1 MKNLRFLTLGL
12 ALITLL
18 FTACKK
24 DDNNGGEQAPQK
36 LTLEK
41 SAVTVKQT
49 ESAIVR
55 ITAGNGGYKVESADK
70 NIAIAAIE
78 QNNLKITAIAE
89 GQTTLTVSDAKGQ
102 KAAIAVTVESNIDPS
117 ERLSVEKQ
125 TLTLVNGEEEVNRIL
140 NAEHKGTINLS
151 FTISPTGS
159 VSITVEDRIVNGN
172 PEGKNLRVKA
182 LKVGTA
188 QITVKDN
195 TNNQNISFKVIV
207 TAAELTVATAT
218 TEIETEA
225 TTEVRINTGNPD
237 YTVTSSASNI
247 ATAEVKE
254 KTEKVAGKN
263 DTHHYVI
270 IKGVAAGTATITLK
284 DSQNKT
290 VAITVTVKAKDDIFE
305 VSNDGVVTL
314 KAGATAKGAITIP
327 TNATAVGQGL
337 FRANLAVTSV
347 NFSNVIKIGASAC
360 FGTTNLTSITL
371 NKVEEIEATAFANSG
386 LTELTLPATIKTI
399 ARTAFAN
406 CKGLTKVI
414 VKATT
419 PPTIQANTFNGIN
432 ANAVLYVPK
441 GKKADYEALPNWK
454 SKFKEIKELEQ

>member
-1 MKNLRFLTLGL
+1 MI
-12 ALITLL
+12 ALL

-24 DDNNGGEQAPQK
+24 DDNNGGEQAPQR

-49 ESAIVR
+49 DSAIVR

-70 NIAIAAIE
+70 NIATAAIE
-78 QNNLKITAIAE
+78 QNNVKITAIAE

-140 NAEHKGTINLS
+140 NAEHNGNMNLS
-151 FTISPTGS
+151 F
-159 VSITVEDRIVNGN
+159 ITVETRIVNGN
-172 PEGKNLRVKA
+172 PDGKNLRVKA
-182 LKVGTA
+182 LNVGTA
-188 QITVKDN
+188 QIAIKDN
-195 TNNQNISFKVIV
+195 TNNQTTSFKVTV

-290 VAITVTVKAKDDIFE
+290 VAITVTVKAKDDIFD
-305 VSNDGVVTL
+305 VDGNGVVTL
-314 KAGATAKGAITIP
+314 KNGATAKGAITIP
-327 TNATAVGQGL
+327 ANGLHIWSGAFRDATQI
-337 FRANLAVTSV
+337 TSV
-347 NFSNVIKIGASAC
+347 DLNNVTKIGGSA
-360 FGTTNLTSITL
+360 FNGATNLTSVTM
-371 NKVEEIEATAFANSG
+371 NKVTEIGPVAFVNC
-386 LTELTLPATIKTI
+386 PALKTI
-399 ARTAFAN
+399 
-406 CKGLTKVI
+406 I
-414 VKATT
+414 VKTAT
-419 PPTIQANTFNGIN
+419 PPTVTRSTFIGITG
-432 ANAVLYVPK
+432 VTVYVPK
-441 GKKADYEALPNWK
+441 GAKAAYDDHSLWKKLGT
-454 SKFKEIKELEQ
+454 IKELE

>member
-12 ALITLL
+12 TLVALL

-24 DDNNGGEQAPQK
+24 DDNNGGEQAPQR

-70 NIAIAAIE
+70 NIATAAIE
-78 QNNLKITAIAE
+78 QNNVKISAIAE

-140 NAEHKGTINLS
+140 NAEHNGNINLS
-151 FTISPTGS
+151 FTISPAGS

-172 PEGKNLRVKA
+172 PDGKNLRVKA
-182 LKVGTA
+182 LKVGDT
-188 QITVKDN
+188 QVTVKDN
-195 TNNQNISFKVIV
+195 TNNQTTSFKVTV
-207 TAAELTVATAT
+207 TAAELTIAKTAA
-218 TEIETEA
+218 EVETEA
-225 TTEVRINTGNPD
+225 TVEIRINTGNPS
-237 YTVTSSASNI
+237 YTITSSADNI

-254 KTEKVAGKN
+254 KTERVAGKN

-314 KAGATAKGAITIP
+314 KAGATAKGAIKIP
-327 TNATAVGQGL
+327 DAGTSIGAGAFRNATEITSIDFNNVTKIEGSAFWGASKL
-337 FRANLAVTSV
+337 AAVTMRKV
-347 NFSNVIKIGASAC
+347 
-360 FGTTNLTSITL
+360 TN
-371 NKVEEIEATAFANSG
+371 
-386 LTELTLPATIKTI
+386 I
-399 ARTAFAN
+399 AGTAFAN
-406 CKGLTKVI
+406 CTALKTITLETAI
-414 VKATT
+414 
-419 PPTIQANTFNGIN
+419 PPTIANTTTFFK
-432 ANAVLYVPK
+432 VTDVTVYVPK
-441 GKKADYEALPNWK
+441 NAKSAYEAIPNWK
-454 SKFKEIKELEQ
+454 KLGTIKELEQ

>member
-12 ALITLL
+12 ALVALL

-24 DDNNGGEQAPQK
+24 DDNNGGEQAPQR

-70 NIAIAAIE
+70 NIATAAIE
-78 QNNLKITAIAE
+78 QNNVKITAIAE

-140 NAEHKGTINLS
+140 NAEHNGNMNLS
-151 FTISPTGS
+151 FTISPAGS

-172 PEGKNLRVKA
+172 PDGKTLRVKA
-182 LKVGTA
+182 LNVGTA
-188 QITVKDN
+188 QVVVKDN
-195 TNNQNISFKVIV
+195 TNNQTTSFKVTV
-207 TAAELTVATAT
+207 TAAELTVAKTAA
-218 TEIETEA
+218 EVETEA
-225 TTEVRINTGNPD
+225 TVEIRINTGNPS
-237 YTVTSSASNI
+237 YTITSSADNI

-254 KTEKVAGKN
+254 KTERVAGKN

-314 KAGATAKGAITIP
+314 KAGATAKGAIKIP
-327 TNATAVGQGL
+327 DAGTSIGAGAFRNASEITSID
-337 FRANLAVTSV
+337 FNNVTE
-347 NFSNVIKIGASAC
+347 IGASA
-360 FGTTNLTSITL
+360 FLAASKLSSITM
-371 NKVEEIEATAFANSG
+371 NNVS
-386 LTELTLPATIKTI
+386 TIKGV
-399 ARTAFAN
+399 AFAN
-406 CKGLTKVI
+406 CTALKTI
-414 VKATT
+414 TVKTST
-419 PPTIQANTFNGIN
+419 PPTITNTTFFKVTG
-432 ANAVLYVPK
+432 ATVYVPK
-441 GKKADYEALPNWK
+441 GAKTAYENDSLWKKLGT
-454 SKFKEIKELEQ
+454 IKELEQ

>member
-12 ALITLL
+12 TLIALL

-24 DDNNGGEQAPQK
+24 DDNNGGEQAPQR

-41 SAVTVKQT
+41 SAVTVKLT
-49 ESAIVR
+49 ESAIVH

-70 NIAIAAIE
+70 NIATAAIE
-78 QNNLKITAIAE
+78 QNNVKITAIAE

-140 NAEHKGTINLS
+140 NAEHNGNMNLS
-151 FTISPTGS
+151 FTISPAGS
-159 VSITVEDRIVNGN
+159 VSITVETRIVNGN
-172 PEGKNLRVKA
+172 PDGKNLRVKA

-188 QITVKDN
+188 QIAIKDN
-195 TNNQNISFKVIV
+195 TNNQTTSFKVTV

-225 TTEVRINTGNPD
+225 TTEVRINTGNPS
-237 YTVTSSASNI
+237 YTITSSADNI

-254 KTEKVAGKN
+254 KTERVAGKN

-314 KAGATAKGAITIP
+314 KAGATAKGAIKIP
-327 TNATAVGQGL
+327 DAGTSIGAGAFRNATEITSIDFNNVTKIEGSAFWGASKL
-337 FRANLAVTSV
+337 AAVTMRKV
-347 NFSNVIKIGASAC
+347 
-360 FGTTNLTSITL
+360 TN
-371 NKVEEIEATAFANSG
+371 
-386 LTELTLPATIKTI
+386 I
-399 ARTAFAN
+399 AGTAFAN
-406 CKGLTKVI
+406 CTALKTITLETAI
-414 VKATT
+414 
-419 PPTIQANTFNGIN
+419 PPTIANTTTFFK
-432 ANAVLYVPK
+432 VTDVTVYVPK
-441 GKKADYEALPNWK
+441 NAKSAYEAIPNWK
-454 SKFKEIKELEQ
+454 KLGTIKELEQ

>member
-12 ALITLL
+12 ALIALL

-24 DDNNGGEQAPQK
+24 DDNNGGEQAPQR

-41 SAVTVKQT
+41 SAVTVKLT

-70 NIAIAAIE
+70 NIATAAIE
-78 QNNLKITAIAE
+78 QNNVKISAIAE

-102 KAAIAVTVESNIDPS
+102 KAAIAVTVESNIAPG

-140 NAEHKGTINLS
+140 NAEHNGNMNLS
-151 FTISPTGS
+151 FTISPAGS
-159 VSITVEDRIVNGN
+159 VSITVETRIVNGN
-172 PEGKNLRVKA
+172 PDGKNLRVKA

-188 QITVKDN
+188 QIAIKDN
-195 TNNQNISFKVIV
+195 TNNQTTSFKVTV

-314 KAGATAKGAITIP
+314 KAGATAKGAIKIP
-327 TNATAVGQGL
+327 DAGTSIGAGAFRNASEITSID
-337 FRANLAVTSV
+337 FNNVTE
-347 NFSNVIKIGASAC
+347 IGASA
-360 FGTTNLTSITL
+360 FLAASKLSSITM
-371 NKVEEIEATAFANSG
+371 NNVS
-386 LTELTLPATIKTI
+386 TIKGV
-399 ARTAFAN
+399 AFAN
-406 CKGLTKVI
+406 CTALKTI
-414 VKATT
+414 TVKTST
-419 PPTIQANTFNGIN
+419 PPTITNTTFFKVTG
-432 ANAVLYVPK
+432 ATVYVPK
-441 GKKADYEALPNWK
+441 GAKTAYENDSLWKKLGT
-454 SKFKEIKELEQ
+454 IKELEQ

>member
-12 ALITLL
+12 ALVALL

-24 DDNNGGEQAPQK
+24 DDNNGGEQAPQR

-70 NIAIAAIE
+70 NIATAAIE
-78 QNNLKITAIAE
+78 QNNVKITAIAE

-102 KAAIAVTVESNIDPS
+102 KAAIAVTVESNIAPS

-140 NAEHKGTINLS
+140 NAEHNGAYNLS
-151 FTISPTGS
+151 FTISPAGS

-182 LKVGTA
+182 LNVGTA
-188 QITVKDN
+188 QVVVKDN
-195 TNNQNISFKVIV
+195 TNNQTTSFKVTV
-207 TAAELTVATAT
+207 TAAELTIAKTAA
-218 TEIETEA
+218 EVETEA
-225 TTEVRINTGNPD
+225 TVEIRINTGNPS
-237 YTVTSSASNI
+237 YTITSSADNI

-254 KTEKVAGKN
+254 KTERVAGKN

-314 KAGATAKGAITIP
+314 KAGATAKGAIKIP
-327 TNATAVGQGL
+327 DAGTSIGAGAFRNATEITSIDFNNVTKIEGSAFWGASKL
-337 FRANLAVTSV
+337 AAVTMRKV
-347 NFSNVIKIGASAC
+347 
-360 FGTTNLTSITL
+360 TN
-371 NKVEEIEATAFANSG
+371 
-386 LTELTLPATIKTI
+386 I
-399 ARTAFAN
+399 AGTAFAN
-406 CKGLTKVI
+406 CTALKTITLET
-414 VKATT
+414 AT
-419 PPTIQANTFNGIN
+419 PPTIANTTTFFK
-432 ANAVLYVPK
+432 VTDVTVYVPK
-441 GKKADYEALPNWK
+441 NAKSAYEAIPNWK
-454 SKFKEIKELEQ
+454 KLGTIKELEQ

>member
-12 ALITLL
+12 ALVALL

-24 DDNNGGEQAPQK
+24 DDNNGGEQAPQR

-70 NIAIAAIE
+70 NIATAAIE
-78 QNNLKITAIAE
+78 QNNVKISAIAE

-140 NAEHKGTINLS
+140 NAEHNGNMNLS
-151 FTISPTGS
+151 FTISPAGS

-182 LKVGTA
+182 LKVGDT
-188 QITVKDN
+188 QVTVKDN
-195 TNNQNISFKVIV
+195 TNNQTTSFKVTV
-207 TAAELTVATAT
+207 TAAELTIAKTAA
-218 TEIETEA
+218 EVETEA
-225 TTEVRINTGNPD
+225 TVEIRINTGNPS
-237 YTVTSSASNI
+237 YTITSSADNI

-314 KAGATAKGAITIP
+314 KAGATAKGAIKIP
-327 TNATAVGQGL
+327 DAGTSIGAGAFRNASEITSID
-337 FRANLAVTSV
+337 FNNVTE
-347 NFSNVIKIGASAC
+347 IGASA
-360 FGTTNLTSITL
+360 FLAASKLSSITM
-371 NKVEEIEATAFANSG
+371 NNVS
-386 LTELTLPATIKTI
+386 TIKGV
-399 ARTAFAN
+399 AFAN
-406 CKGLTKVI
+406 CTALKTI
-414 VKATT
+414 TVKTST
-419 PPTIQANTFNGIN
+419 PPTITNTTFFKVTG
-432 ANAVLYVPK
+432 ATVYVPK
-441 GKKADYEALPNWK
+441 GAKTAYENDSLWKKLGT
-454 SKFKEIKELEQ
+454 IKELEQ

>member
-12 ALITLL
+12 TLVALL

-24 DDNNGGEQAPQK
+24 DDNNGGEQAPQR

-41 SAVTVKQT
+41 SAVTVKLT

-70 NIAIAAIE
+70 NIATAAIE
-78 QNNLKITAIAE
+78 QNNVKISAIAE

-140 NAEHKGTINLS
+140 NAEHNGNINLS
-151 FTISPTGS
+151 FTISPAGS

-172 PEGKNLRVKA
+172 PDGKNLRVKA
-182 LKVGTA
+182 LKVGDT
-188 QITVKDN
+188 QVTVKDN
-195 TNNQNISFKVIV
+195 TNNQTTSFKVTV
-207 TAAELTVATAT
+207 TAAELTIAKTAA
-218 TEIETEA
+218 EVETEA
-225 TTEVRINTGNPD
+225 TVEIRINTGNPS
-237 YTVTSSASNI
+237 YTITSSADNI

-254 KTEKVAGKN
+254 KTERVAGKN

-314 KAGATAKGAITIP
+314 KAGATAKGAIKIP
-327 TNATAVGQGL
+327 DAGTSIGAGAFRNASEITSID
-337 FRANLAVTSV
+337 FNNVTE
-347 NFSNVIKIGASAC
+347 IGASA
-360 FGTTNLTSITL
+360 FLAASKLSSITM
-371 NKVEEIEATAFANSG
+371 NNVS
-386 LTELTLPATIKTI
+386 TIKGV
-399 ARTAFAN
+399 AFAN
-406 CKGLTKVI
+406 CTALKTI
-414 VKATT
+414 TVKTST
-419 PPTIQANTFNGIN
+419 PPTITNTTFFKVTG
-432 ANAVLYVPK
+432 ATVYVPK
-441 GKKADYEALPNWK
+441 GAKTAYENDSLWKKLGT
-454 SKFKEIKELEQ
+454 IKELEQ

>member
-12 ALITLL
+12 ALIALL

-24 DDNNGGEQAPQK
+24 DDNNGGEQAPQR

-41 SAVTVKQT
+41 SVVTVKLT

-55 ITAGNGGYKVESADK
+55 ITSGNGDYKVESADK
-70 NIAIAAIE
+70 NIATAAIE
-78 QNNLKITAIAE
+78 QNNVKITAIAE

-117 ERLSVEKQ
+117 ERLSVENQ
-125 TLTLVNGEEEVNRIL
+125 ELTLVNGEEEVNRIL
-140 NAEHKGTINLS
+140 NAEHNGNMNLS
-151 FTISPTGS
+151 FTITPAGS
-159 VSITVEDRIVNGN
+159 VSVTVETRIVNGN
-172 PEGKNLRVKA
+172 PDGKNLRVKA

-188 QITVKDN
+188 QIAIKDN
-195 TNNQNISFKVIV
+195 TNNQTTSFKVTV

-225 TTEVRINTGNPD
+225 TTEIRINTGNPD
-237 YTVTSSASNI
+237 YTITSSADNI

-314 KAGATAKGAITIP
+314 KAGATAKGAIKMP
-327 TNATAVGQGL
+327 ATG
-337 FRANLAVTSV
+337 TSV
-347 NFSNVIKIGASAC
+347 GASA
-360 FGTTNLTSITL
+360 FSGNDGITSVDFNNVTKIERSAFQSTKKLASITGAKIQVIEKMAFALSSIKEATLPETLTSIG
-371 NKVEEIEATAFANSG
+371 VMAFM
-386 LTELTLPATIKTI
+386 
-399 ARTAFAN
+399 N
-406 CKGLTKVI
+406 CKNLAKVT
-414 VKATT
+414 VLATT
-419 PPTIQANTFNGIN
+419 PPAVQANTFNGIN
-432 ANAVLYVPK
+432 ADAVLYVPK

-454 SKFKEIKELEQ
+454 SKFKEIKELE

>member
-12 ALITLL
+12 ALIALL

-24 DDNNGGEQAPQK
+24 DDNNGGEQAPQR

-41 SAVTVKQT
+41 SVVTVKLT

-70 NIAIAAIE
+70 NIATAAIE
-78 QNNLKITAIAE
+78 QNNVKITAIAE

-140 NAEHKGTINLS
+140 NAEHNGNMNLS
-151 FTISPTGS
+151 FTISPAGS
-159 VSITVEDRIVNGN
+159 VSITVETRIVNGN
-172 PEGKNLRVKA
+172 PDGKNLRVKA
-182 LKVGTA
+182 LNVGTA
-188 QITVKDN
+188 QIAIKDN
-195 TNNQNISFKVIV
+195 TNNQTTSFKVTV

-237 YTVTSSASNI
+237 YTITSSADNI

-314 KAGATAKGAITIP
+314 KAGATAKGAIKIP
-327 TNATAVGQGL
+327 DAGTSIGAGAFRNATEITSIDFNNVTKIEGSAFWGASKL
-337 FRANLAVTSV
+337 AAVTMRKV
-347 NFSNVIKIGASAC
+347 
-360 FGTTNLTSITL
+360 TN
-371 NKVEEIEATAFANSG
+371 
-386 LTELTLPATIKTI
+386 I
-399 ARTAFAN
+399 AGTAFAN
-406 CKGLTKVI
+406 CTALKTITLET
-414 VKATT
+414 AT
-419 PPTIQANTFNGIN
+419 PPTIANTTTFFK
-432 ANAVLYVPK
+432 VTDVTVYVPK
-441 GKKADYEALPNWK
+441 NAKSAYEAIPNWK
-454 SKFKEIKELEQ
+454 KLGTIKELEQ

>member
-12 ALITLL
+12 ALIALL

-24 DDNNGGEQAPQK
+24 DDNNGGEQAPQR

-70 NIAIAAIE
+70 NIATAAIE
-78 QNNLKITAIAE
+78 QNNVKITAIAE

-140 NAEHKGTINLS
+140 NAEHNGNMNLS
-151 FTISPTGS
+151 FTISPAGS
-159 VSITVEDRIVNGN
+159 VSITVETRIVNGN
-172 PEGKNLRVKA
+172 PDGKNLRVKA

-188 QITVKDN
+188 QIAIKDN
-195 TNNQNISFKVIV
+195 TNNQTTSFKVTV

-305 VSNDGVVTL
+305 ISNDGVVTL
-314 KAGATAKGAITIP
+314 KAGATAKGAIKIP
-327 TNATAVGQGL
+327 DAG
-337 FRANLAVTSV
+337 TS
-347 NFSNVIKIGASAC
+347 IGASA
-360 FGTTNLTSITL
+360 FSSNDGITSVDFNNVTKIGKSAFQSSKTLVSIVGTKIQ
-371 NKVEEIEATAFANSG
+371 EIEQAAFALSS
-386 LTELTLPATIKTI
+386 LSEATLPATLTTI
-399 ARTAFAN
+399 GKMAFMN
-406 CKGLTKVI
+406 CKKLTKVT
-414 VKATT
+414 VLATT
-419 PPTIQANTFNGIN
+419 PPAVQANTFNGIN
-432 ANAVLYVPK
+432 ANAILYVPK
-441 GKKADYEALPNWK
+441 GTKTAYEAQANWK
-454 SKFKEIKELEQ
+454 NKFKEIKELE

>member
-78 QNNLKITAIAE
+78 QNNVKITAIAE
-89 GQTTLTVSDAKGQ
+89 GKTTLTVSDAKGQ
-102 KAAIAVTVESNIDPS
+102 KAAIAVTVESNIAPG

-125 TLTLVNGEEEVNRIL
+125 ELTLVNGESEPNRIL

-207 TAAELTVATAT
+207 TAAELTIEKTTA
-218 TEIETEA
+218 EVETEA
-225 TTEVRINTGNPD
+225 TVEVRINTGNPD

-247 ATAEVKE
+247 ATAEIRKATPFNHLDLPHKAV
-254 KTEKVAGKN
+254 
-263 DTHHYVI
+263 Y

-284 DSQNKT
+284 DSLDKT
-290 VAITVTVKAKDDIFE
+290 IAITVTVKSKEDIFE
-305 VSNDGVVTL
+305 VDSNGVVTL
-314 KAGATAKGAITIP
+314 KAGAKAEGDVKIPNNGTTIGA
-327 TNATAVGQGL
+327 
-337 FRANLAVTSV
+337 RAFARAEFTSV
-347 NFSNVIKIGASAC
+347 DFNNVTKIEGSAFMGASKLA
-360 FGTTNLTSITL
+360 TVTMHKVTNIG
-371 NKVEEIEATAFANSG
+371 NI
-386 LTELTLPATIKTI
+386 
-399 ARTAFAN
+399 AFAN
-406 CKGLTKVI
+406 CKSLKTI
-414 VKATT
+414 TVKTST
-419 PPTIQANTFNGIN
+419 PPTIQRLTFNTKGIT
-432 ANAVLYVPK
+432 VYVPK
-441 GKKADYEALPNWK
+441 GAKAAYEANANWK
-454 SKFKEIKELEQ
+454 KLGTIKELN

>member
-12 ALITLL
+12 TLVALL

-24 DDNNGGEQAPQK
+24 DDNNGGEQAPQR

-70 NIAIAAIE
+70 NIATAAIE
-78 QNNLKITAIAE
+78 QNNVKITAIAE

-140 NAEHKGTINLS
+140 NAEHNGNMNLS
-151 FTISPTGS
+151 FTISPAGS

-182 LKVGTA
+182 LNVGTA
-188 QITVKDN
+188 QVVVKDN
-195 TNNQNISFKVIV
+195 TNNQTTSFKVTV
-207 TAAELTVATAT
+207 TAAELTIAKTAA
-218 TEIETEA
+218 EVETEA
-225 TTEVRINTGNPD
+225 TVEIRINTGNPS
-237 YTVTSSASNI
+237 YTITSSADNI

-314 KAGATAKGAITIP
+314 KAGATAKGAIKIP
-327 TNATAVGQGL
+327 DAGTSIGAGAFRNATEITSIDFNNVTKIEGSAFWGASKL
-337 FRANLAVTSV
+337 AAVTMRKV
-347 NFSNVIKIGASAC
+347 
-360 FGTTNLTSITL
+360 TN
-371 NKVEEIEATAFANSG
+371 
-386 LTELTLPATIKTI
+386 I
-399 ARTAFAN
+399 AGTAFAN
-406 CKGLTKVI
+406 CTALKTITLETAI
-414 VKATT
+414 
-419 PPTIQANTFNGIN
+419 PPTIANTTTFFK
-432 ANAVLYVPK
+432 VTDVTVYVPK
-441 GKKADYEALPNWK
+441 NAKSAYEAIPNWK
-454 SKFKEIKELEQ
+454 KLGTIKELEQ

>member
-12 ALITLL
+12 ALIALL

-24 DDNNGGEQAPQK
+24 DDNNGGEQAPQR

-41 SAVTVKQT
+41 SAVTVKLT

-55 ITAGNGGYKVESADK
+55 ITSGNGDYKVESADK
-70 NIAIAAIE
+70 SIATAAIE
-78 QNNLKITAIAE
+78 QNNVKITAVAE
-89 GQTTLTVSDAKGQ
+89 GQTTLTVADVKGQ

-117 ERLSVEKQ
+117 ERLSVENQ
-125 TLTLVNGEEEVNRIL
+125 ALTLVNGEEEVNRIL
-140 NAEHKGTINLS
+140 NAEHNGNMNLS
-151 FTISPTGS
+151 FTITPAGNVS
-159 VSITVEDRIVNGN
+159 VTVETRIVNGN
-172 PEGKNLRVKA
+172 PDGKNLRVKA

-188 QITVKDN
+188 QIAIKDN
-195 TNNQNISFKVIV
+195 TNNQTTSFKVTV

-225 TTEVRINTGNPD
+225 TTEIRINTGNPD

-290 VAITVTVKAKDDIFE
+290 VAITVTVKAKEEIFE

-314 KAGATAKGAITIP
+314 KAGATAKGAIKMPIT
-327 TNATAVGQGL
+327 G
-337 FRANLAVTSV
+337 TSV
-347 NFSNVIKIGASAC
+347 GASA
-360 FGTTNLTSITL
+360 FSGNDGITSVDFNNVTKIERSAFQSTKKLASITGAKIQVIEKMAFALSSIKEATLPETLTSIG
-371 NKVEEIEATAFANSG
+371 VM
-386 LTELTLPATIKTI
+386 
-399 ARTAFAN
+399 AFAN
-406 CKGLTKVI
+406 CKNLAKVT
-414 VKATT
+414 VLATT
-419 PPTIQANTFNGIN
+419 PPAIEANTFRNIDT
-432 ANAVLYVPK
+432 NAVLYVPK
-441 GKKADYEALPNWK
+441 GKKAAYEAQTNWK
-454 SKFKEIKELEQ
+454 NAFKEIKELE

>member
-12 ALITLL
+12 ALVALL

-24 DDNNGGEQAPQK
+24 DDNNDGEHAPQR

-41 SAVTVKQT
+41 SVVTVKLT

-55 ITAGNGGYKVESADK
+55 ITSGNGDYKVESADK
-70 NIAIAAIE
+70 NIATAAIE
-78 QNNLKITAIAE
+78 QNNVKITAIAE

-140 NAEHKGTINLS
+140 NAEHNGNMNLS
-151 FTISPTGS
+151 FTISPAGS
-159 VSITVEDRIVNGN
+159 VSITVETRIVNGT

-188 QITVKDN
+188 QIAIKDN
-195 TNNQNISFKVIV
+195 TNNQTTSFKVTV
-207 TAAELTVATAT
+207 TAAELTIAKTAA
-218 TEIETEA
+218 EVETEA
-225 TTEVRINTGNPD
+225 TVEIRINTGNPS
-237 YTVTSSASNI
+237 YTITSSADNI

-314 KAGATAKGAITIP
+314 KAGATAKGAIKIP
-327 TNATAVGQGL
+327 DAGTSIGAGAFRNASEITSID
-337 FRANLAVTSV
+337 FNNVTE
-347 NFSNVIKIGASAC
+347 IGASA
-360 FGTTNLTSITL
+360 FLAASKLSSITM
-371 NKVEEIEATAFANSG
+371 NNVS
-386 LTELTLPATIKTI
+386 TIKGV
-399 ARTAFAN
+399 AFAN
-406 CKGLTKVI
+406 CTALKTI
-414 VKATT
+414 TVKTST
-419 PPTIQANTFNGIN
+419 PPTITNTTFFKVTG
-432 ANAVLYVPK
+432 ATVYVPK
-441 GKKADYEALPNWK
+441 GAKTAYENDSLWKKLGT
-454 SKFKEIKELEQ
+454 IKELEQ

>member
-12 ALITLL
+12 ALIALL

-24 DDNNGGEQAPQK
+24 DDNNGGEQAPQR

-70 NIAIAAIE
+70 NIATAAIE
-78 QNNLKITAIAE
+78 QNNVKITAIAE

-117 ERLSVEKQ
+117 ERLSVENQ
-125 TLTLVNGEEEVNRIL
+125 ALTLVNGEEEVNRIL
-140 NAEHKGTINLS
+140 NAEHNGNMNLS
-151 FTISPTGS
+151 FTITPAGS
-159 VSITVEDRIVNGN
+159 VSITVETRIVNGN
-172 PEGKNLRVKA
+172 PDGKNLRVKA

-188 QITVKDN
+188 QIAIKDN
-195 TNNQNISFKVIV
+195 TNNQTTSFKVTV

-225 TTEVRINTGNPD
+225 TTEVRINTGNPN
-237 YTVTSSASNI
+237 YTITSSADNI

-314 KAGATAKGAITIP
+314 KAGATAKGAIKIP
-327 TNATAVGQGL
+327 DAGTSIGAGAFRNATEITSIDFNNVTKIEGSAFWGASKL
-337 FRANLAVTSV
+337 AAVTMRKV
-347 NFSNVIKIGASAC
+347 
-360 FGTTNLTSITL
+360 TN
-371 NKVEEIEATAFANSG
+371 
-386 LTELTLPATIKTI
+386 I
-399 ARTAFAN
+399 AGTAFAN
-406 CKGLTKVI
+406 CTALKTITLETAI
-414 VKATT
+414 
-419 PPTIQANTFNGIN
+419 PPTIANTTTFFK
-432 ANAVLYVPK
+432 VTDVTVYVPK
-441 GKKADYEALPNWK
+441 NAKSAYEAIPNWK
-454 SKFKEIKELEQ
+454 KLGTIKELEQ

>member
-12 ALITLL
+12 TLVALL

-24 DDNNGGEQAPQK
+24 DDNNGGEQAPQR

-41 SAVTVKQT
+41 SAVTVKLT

-70 NIAIAAIE
+70 NIATAAIE
-78 QNNLKITAIAE
+78 QNNVKITAIAE

-140 NAEHKGTINLS
+140 NAEHNGNINLS
-151 FTISPTGS
+151 FTISPAGS
-159 VSITVEDRIVNGN
+159 VSITVETRIVNGN
-172 PEGKNLRVKA
+172 PDGKNLRVKA

-188 QITVKDN
+188 QIAIKDN
-195 TNNQNISFKVIV
+195 TNNQTTSFKVTV

-314 KAGATAKGAITIP
+314 KAGATAKGAIKIP
-327 TNATAVGQGL
+327 DAGTSIGAGAFRNASEITSID
-337 FRANLAVTSV
+337 FNNVTE
-347 NFSNVIKIGASAC
+347 IGASA
-360 FGTTNLTSITL
+360 FLAASKLSSITM
-371 NKVEEIEATAFANSG
+371 NNVS
-386 LTELTLPATIKTI
+386 TIKGV
-399 ARTAFAN
+399 AFAN
-406 CKGLTKVI
+406 CTALKTI
-414 VKATT
+414 TVKTST
-419 PPTIQANTFNGIN
+419 PPTITNTTFFKVTG
-432 ANAVLYVPK
+432 ATVYVPK
-441 GKKADYEALPNWK
+441 GAKTAYENDSLWKKLGT
-454 SKFKEIKELEQ
+454 IKELEQ

>member
-12 ALITLL
+12 ALVALL

-24 DDNNGGEQAPQK
+24 DDNNGGEQAPQR

-41 SAVTVKQT
+41 SVVTVKQT

-70 NIAIAAIE
+70 NIATAAIE
-78 QNNLKITAIAE
+78 QNNVKISAIAE

-102 KAAIAVTVESNIDPS
+102 KAAIAVTIESNIDPS

-140 NAEHKGTINLS
+140 NAEHNGNMNLS
-151 FTISPTGS
+151 FTISPAGS

-182 LKVGTA
+182 LKVGDT
-188 QITVKDN
+188 QVTVKDN
-195 TNNQNISFKVIV
+195 TNNQTTSFKVTV
-207 TAAELTVATAT
+207 TAAELTIAKTAA
-218 TEIETEA
+218 EVETEA
-225 TTEVRINTGNPD
+225 TVEIRINTGNPS
-237 YTVTSSASNI
+237 YTITSSADNI

-314 KAGATAKGAITIP
+314 KAGATAKGAIKIP
-327 TNATAVGQGL
+327 DAGTSIGAGAFRNASEITSID
-337 FRANLAVTSV
+337 FNNVTE
-347 NFSNVIKIGASAC
+347 IGASA
-360 FGTTNLTSITL
+360 FLAASKLSSITM
-371 NKVEEIEATAFANSG
+371 NNVS
-386 LTELTLPATIKTI
+386 TIKGV
-399 ARTAFAN
+399 AFAN
-406 CKGLTKVI
+406 CTALKTI
-414 VKATT
+414 TVKTST
-419 PPTIQANTFNGIN
+419 PPTITNTTFFKVTG
-432 ANAVLYVPK
+432 ATVYVPK
-441 GKKADYEALPNWK
+441 GAKTAYENDSLWKKLGT
-454 SKFKEIKELEQ
+454 IKELEQ

>member
-12 ALITLL
+12 ALIALL

-24 DDNNGGEQAPQK
+24 DDNNGGEQAPQR

-70 NIAIAAIE
+70 NIATAAIE

-140 NAEHKGTINLS
+140 NAEHNGAYNLS
-151 FTISPTGS
+151 FTISPAGS

-172 PEGKNLRVKA
+172 PDGKNLRVKA
-182 LKVGTA
+182 LNVGTA
-188 QITVKDN
+188 QVVVKDN
-195 TNNQNISFKVIV
+195 TNNQTTSFKVTV
-207 TAAELTVATAT
+207 TAAELTIAKTAA
-218 TEIETEA
+218 EVETEA
-225 TTEVRINTGNPD
+225 TVEIRINTGNPS
-237 YTVTSSASNI
+237 YTITSSADNI

-254 KTEKVAGKN
+254 KTERVAGKN

-314 KAGATAKGAITIP
+314 KAGATAKGAIKIP
-327 TNATAVGQGL
+327 DAGTSIGAGAFRNATEITSIDFNNVTKIEGSAFWGASKL
-337 FRANLAVTSV
+337 AAVTMRKV
-347 NFSNVIKIGASAC
+347 
-360 FGTTNLTSITL
+360 TN
-371 NKVEEIEATAFANSG
+371 
-386 LTELTLPATIKTI
+386 I
-399 ARTAFAN
+399 AGTAFAN
-406 CKGLTKVI
+406 CTALKTITLET
-414 VKATT
+414 AT
-419 PPTIQANTFNGIN
+419 PPTIANTTTFFK
-432 ANAVLYVPK
+432 VTDVTVYVPK
-441 GKKADYEALPNWK
+441 NAKSAYEAIPNWK
-454 SKFKEIKELEQ
+454 KLGTIKELEQ

>member
-12 ALITLL
+12 ALIALL

-24 DDNNGGEQAPQK
+24 DDNNGGEQAPQR

-41 SAVTVKQT
+41 SAVTVKLT

-70 NIAIAAIE
+70 NIATAAIE
-78 QNNLKITAIAE
+78 QNNVKITAIAE

-140 NAEHKGTINLS
+140 NAEHNGNINLS
-151 FTISPTGS
+151 FTISPAGS
-159 VSITVEDRIVNGN
+159 VSITVETRIVNGN
-172 PEGKNLRVKA
+172 PDGKNLRVKA
-182 LKVGTA
+182 LNVGTA
-188 QITVKDN
+188 QIAIKDN
-195 TNNQNISFKVIV
+195 TNNQTTSFKVTV
-207 TAAELTVATAT
+207 TAAELTIAKTAA
-218 TEIETEA
+218 EVETEA
-225 TTEVRINTGNPD
+225 TVEIRINTGNPS
-237 YTVTSSASNI
+237 YTITSSADNI

-290 VAITVTVKAKDDIFE
+290 VAITVTVKAKEDIFE

-327 TNATAVGQGL
+327 TNATAVGQAL
-337 FRANLAVTSV
+337 FRSNLAVTSI

-360 FGTTNLTSITL
+360 LGATNLTSVIL
-371 NKVEEIEATAFANSG
+371 NKVEEIEAMAFANSG
-386 LTELTLPATIKTI
+386 LTELTLPATVKTI
-399 ARTAFAN
+399 ARMAFMN
-406 CKGLTKVI
+406 CKGLTKVT

-419 PPTIQANTFNGIN
+419 PPTVQANTFNGIN
-432 ANAVLYVPK
+432 ANAILYVPK
-441 GKKADYEALPNWK
+441 GAKTAYEAQVNWK
-454 SKFKEIKELEQ
+454 NKFKEIKELEQ

>member
-12 ALITLL
+12 ALIALL

-78 QNNLKITAIAE
+78 QNNVKITAIAE
-89 GQTTLTVSDAKGQ
+89 GKTTLTVSDAKGQ
-102 KAAIAVTVESNIDPS
+102 KAAIAVTVESNIAPD

-125 TLTLVNGEEEVNRIL
+125 ELTLVNGESEPNRIL

-207 TAAELTVATAT
+207 TAAELTIEKTTA
-218 TEIETEA
+218 EVETEA
-225 TTEVRINTGNPD
+225 TVEVRINTGNPD

-247 ATAEVKE
+247 ATAEIRKATPFNHLDLPHKAV
-254 KTEKVAGKN
+254 
-263 DTHHYVI
+263 Y

-284 DSQNKT
+284 DSLDKT
-290 VAITVTVKAKDDIFE
+290 IAITVTVKSKEDIFE
-305 VSNDGVVTL
+305 VDSNGVVTL
-314 KAGATAKGAITIP
+314 KAGAKAEGDVKIPNNGTTIGA
-327 TNATAVGQGL
+327 
-337 FRANLAVTSV
+337 RAFARAEFTSV
-347 NFSNVIKIGASAC
+347 DFNNVTKIEGSAFMGASKLA
-360 FGTTNLTSITL
+360 TVTMHKVTNIG
-371 NKVEEIEATAFANSG
+371 NI
-386 LTELTLPATIKTI
+386 
-399 ARTAFAN
+399 AFAN
-406 CKGLTKVI
+406 CKSLKTI
-414 VKATT
+414 TVKTST
-419 PPTIQANTFNGIN
+419 PPTIQRLTFNTKGIT
-432 ANAVLYVPK
+432 VYVPK
-441 GKKADYEALPNWK
+441 GAKAAYEANANWK
-454 SKFKEIKELEQ
+454 KLGTIKELN